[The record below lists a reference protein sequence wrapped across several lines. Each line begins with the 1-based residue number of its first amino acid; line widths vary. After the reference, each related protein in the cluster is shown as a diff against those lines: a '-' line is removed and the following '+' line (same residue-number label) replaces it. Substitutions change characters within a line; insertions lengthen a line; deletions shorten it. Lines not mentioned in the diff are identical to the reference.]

1 MDNPSRT
8 NLDNERRNGGN
19 MADDEKAVERLVLM
33 RLLHLNATILGL
45 ISGLVVGSV
54 IFVATNFL
62 VIKGGPVVGP
72 HLLLL
77 REFFIGYSVTFVG
90 SLIGFA
96 YGFASGFAIGYIVAR
111 IYNWLADMREWWR
124 QKQS

>member
-1 MDNPSRT
+1 
-8 NLDNERRNGGN
+8 

-45 ISGLVVGSV
+45 ITGFTVGSV
-54 IFVATNFL
+54 IFIATNFL
-62 VIKGGPVVGP
+62 VLKGGPVVGP
-72 HLLLL
+72 HLSLL

-96 YGFASGFAIGYIVAR
+96 YGFASGFVIGYVVAR
-111 IYNWLADMREWWR
+111 IYNWVADLREWRR